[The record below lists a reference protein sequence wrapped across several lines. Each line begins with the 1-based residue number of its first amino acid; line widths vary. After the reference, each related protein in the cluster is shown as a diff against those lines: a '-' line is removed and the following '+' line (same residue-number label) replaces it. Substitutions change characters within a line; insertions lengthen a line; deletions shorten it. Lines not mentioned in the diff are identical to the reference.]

1 MKFASTGAAF
11 AIFLHTELASSAPC
25 QGSECVSLYSGA
37 GCKSSLTNFIPTCEG
52 NCFQMGFDS
61 LGVSGNGFKG
71 TDCHVYSDT
80 NCQNQIDRLVSP
92 GGRETVLLASMGR
105 KNPFGVI
112 SQNRGFS
119 SLIH

>member
-80 NCQNQIDRLVSP
+80 NCQNQILDTGNEVEIS
-92 GGRETVLLASMGR
+92 GCFDSAGAQSM
-105 KNPFGVI
+105 KCF
-112 SQNRGFS
+112 FDC
-119 SLIH
+119 